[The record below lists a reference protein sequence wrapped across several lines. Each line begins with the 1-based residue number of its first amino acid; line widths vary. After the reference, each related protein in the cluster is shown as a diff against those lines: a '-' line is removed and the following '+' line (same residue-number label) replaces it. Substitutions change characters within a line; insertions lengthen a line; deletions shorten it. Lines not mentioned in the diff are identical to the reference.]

1 MKINAATTKSQL
13 AEYALNE
20 LGFKLESDLTRDA
33 MIAAIREAEGGT
45 PSAADLAAPSS
56 TVNEAGLAAPSSTVN
71 EAGLA
76 APSTT
81 VNDAGASQ
89 EQDDEDDAPAGTI
102 EALVRKEKK
111 LKLADITDFTRCRAT
126 ILVHP
131 LPAHDE
137 ESEPD
142 THVTIGYN
150 GVFYQVITGE
160 EVEVPYGVYDILK
173 NTRQTRY
180 FSKKNP
186 LTGHTETHSKE
197 VLRFPHNLISVT
209 VVE

>member
-1 MKINAATTKSQL
+1 MPMKINAATTKSQL

-33 MIAAIREAEGGT
+33 MIAAIREAEGGP
-45 PSAADLAAPSS
+45 PSAADLDAANTANS
-56 TVNEAGLAAPSSTVN
+56 A
-71 EAGLA
+71 
-76 APSTT
+76 STT
-81 VNDAGASQ
+81 GDDAQS
-89 EQDDEDDAPAGTI
+89 DEDEEPAGSI
-102 EALVRKEKK
+102 AALEKKEKK

-180 FSKKNP
+180 FGKKNP

-197 VLRFPHNLISVT
+197 VLRFPHNLISVQI
-209 VVE
+209 VE